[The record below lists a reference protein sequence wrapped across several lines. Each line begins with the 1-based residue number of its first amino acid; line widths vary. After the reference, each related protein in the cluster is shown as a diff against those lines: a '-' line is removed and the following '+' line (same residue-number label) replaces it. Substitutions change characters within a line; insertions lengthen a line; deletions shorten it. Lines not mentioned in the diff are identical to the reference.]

1 MLQKARQQQEVSA
14 ALACEQRKV
23 NGDIK
28 VSHLQKKQKKIGG
41 KGRVVCIDETHF
53 SKQKRNAG
61 GFVGK
66 VTLVGGSTRVV
77 GKIVF

>member
-1 MLQKARQQQEVSA
+1 MCESTKRAFVLQKARQQQEVSA
-14 ALACEQRKV
+14 ALPCEQRKV

-28 VSHLQKKQKKIGG
+28 VSHLQKEQKKIGG

-66 VTLVGGSTRVV
+66 VILVGG
-77 GKIVF
+77 